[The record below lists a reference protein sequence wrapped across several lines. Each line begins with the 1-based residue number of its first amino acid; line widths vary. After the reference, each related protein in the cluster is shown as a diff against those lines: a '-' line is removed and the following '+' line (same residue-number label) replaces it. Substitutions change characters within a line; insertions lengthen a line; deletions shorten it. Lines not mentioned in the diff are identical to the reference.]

1 MIYLG
6 ISVLNVLLLTIA
18 PSAALGTLPLPHLLT
33 SVSLAAGSQAA
44 APILTLAQHQSMTPG
59 SATSTDPP
67 QVNQVLP
74 QPPQP
79 TPTAGLV
86 LSSAAEPFPRRLV
99 DKVKSG
105 QSVEMRELL
114 ADNISLLHQL
124 EAIQGL
130 PPLQVLGAT

>member
-1 MIYLG
+1 MG
-6 ISVLNVLLLTIA
+6 TSALNVLLLTIV
-18 PSAALGTLPLPHLLT
+18 PSAVLGTLPPPHLLT

-44 APILTLAQHQSMTPG
+44 APTLTLAQHQSTTLG
-59 SATSTDPP
+59 SATSPDPP
-67 QVNQVLP
+67 HVNQVLP
-74 QPPQP
+74 QLLQP

-86 LSSAAEPFPRRLV
+86 LSPAAEPFPRRLV

-105 QSVEMRELL
+105 QFVEMRELL

-130 PPLQVLGAT
+130 PPLQV